1 MHQFALQSDAW
12 TTEKLREIA
21 LAQRPQVMAGFLDE
35 SSFLPD
41 LAANG
46 SDQAEFALG
55 GNQPVLDQLSAAL
68 KGCEQTAEHAQF
80 VFHVNRAGLKL
91 DGQHADHQRY
101 GGSESG

>member
-46 SDQAEFALG
+46 NDQIKFALG
-55 GNQPVLDQLSAAL
+55 SI
-68 KGCEQTAEHAQF
+68 
-80 VFHVNRAGLKL
+80 RAVR
-91 DGQHADHQRY
+91 AYY
-101 GGSESG
+101 GVGG